1 MTKKSPA
8 GLFFNWQVTVC
19 SLFISRRQG
28 GALTPQS
35 ATPAFFIIFIV
46 IVEKKITVIV
56 IFFSTVIGTVIG
68 IHCITLY
75 QDKVK
80 MGKSDGNFRD
90 EQGVGNNLA
99 GGRLPPPTTVD

>member
-1 MTKKSPA
+1 
-8 GLFFNWQVTVC
+8 
-19 SLFISRRQG
+19 LFISRRQG

-56 IFFSTVIGTVIG
+56 IFFSTVIGIVIG

-80 MGKSDGNFRD
+80 VGKGEKKR
-90 EQGVGNNLA
+90 A
-99 GGRLPPPTTVD
+99 IR